1 MYIAAII
8 CFTIVFLAWITKDTK
23 VKIILE
29 DEKGR
34 TTIEGNVEEIE
45 ALAKKYDKY
54 IIRKGENSQ

>member
-8 CFTIVFLAWITKDTK
+8 CFTIVFLVWITKDTK
-23 VKIILE
+23 VKIMIE

-34 TTIEGNVEEIE
+34 TTIEGNVEDIE
-45 ALAKKYDKY
+45 VWAKKYDK